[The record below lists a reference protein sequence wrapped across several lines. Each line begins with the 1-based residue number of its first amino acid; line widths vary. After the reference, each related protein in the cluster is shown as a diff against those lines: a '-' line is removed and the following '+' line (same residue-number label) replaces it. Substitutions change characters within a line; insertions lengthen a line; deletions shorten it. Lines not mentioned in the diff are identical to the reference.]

1 MKINAKVHLGIQE
14 FQSDSTR
21 ATSQCSY
28 TMLGV
33 PTLSWILK
41 GNSQMRNFSTIKMKP
56 RYFVLF
62 FSKYEPHQEAW
73 YTLYF

>member
-1 MKINAKVHLGIQE
+1 MKINVKVHLGIQE

-21 ATSQCSY
+21 ATSQRSY

-33 PTLSWILK
+33 PTTSWILK
-41 GNSQMRNFSTIKMKP
+41 AYSQMLSFSTLKMKP
-56 RYFVLF
+56 ISNF

>member
-33 PTLSWILK
+33 PTTSWILK
-41 GNSQMRNFSTIKMKP
+41 ADSQMRNFSTLF
-56 RYFVLF
+56 YF
-62 FSKYEPHQEAW
+62 FS
-73 YTLYF
+73 